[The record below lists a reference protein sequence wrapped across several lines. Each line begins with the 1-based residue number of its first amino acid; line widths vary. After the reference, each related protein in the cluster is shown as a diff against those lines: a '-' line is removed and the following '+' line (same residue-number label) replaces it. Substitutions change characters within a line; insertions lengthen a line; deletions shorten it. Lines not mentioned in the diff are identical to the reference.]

1 MDEVNKTLK
10 ALLLS
15 PCYASAPSVSDKR
28 LKDYHDRD
36 FKLFI
41 GFYSAACKGSRK
53 PLCAYSQ
60 RLIPELQC
68 ECVEIVVVRVEFN
81 CVIVFEFRMVFHA
94 SLFVSHVSMHYH
106 HHHRSCLCVVLY
118 NVRVSPVSLGT
129 ITVCVMRRIDL
140 PPVFPQSL
148 SESPVCHRIKRSR
161 PKEHLRLVPAQHYNI
176 IQD

>member
-1 MDEVNKTLK
+1 MEEVNKTLK
-10 ALLLS
+10 ALLRS

-68 ECVEIVVVRVEFN
+68 ECVAIVAVRVEFN

-94 SLFVSHVSMHYH
+94 SLLCLTLACNTIITIVLVCVLCCIMSVLAL
-106 HHHRSCLCVVLY
+106 CLCA
-118 NVRVSPVSLGT
+118 SL
-129 ITVCVMRRIDL
+129 
-140 PPVFPQSL
+140 L
-148 SESPVCHRIKRSR
+148 SAS
-161 PKEHLRLVPAQHYNI
+161 
-176 IQD
+176 